1 MPANQKAGALLTET
15 QKTALRW
22 DDQAGYLK
30 NTQLYPIP
38 SAELDKKMQDAWTNM
53 LQQ

>member
-1 MPANQKAGALLTET
+1 MPTNAKAGEHLDDQQKA
-15 QKTALRW
+15 ALRW

-38 SAELDKKMQDAWTNM
+38 NAELDKKMQDAWTNM
-53 LQQ
+53 MQQ